1 MSAPPPRL
9 KTCRTRRAGAT
20 WHGCRRASEAWVARF
35 PGRPRAGRLQLR
47 LRGLFSEKKRREGR
61 IEANDRPEPALQ
73 LRRIPSRMTPEG
85 PAKAAAMPRT
95 QARDRAC
102 VRSALRTAGSHCAP
116 LACVVAHLGVDA
128 SGLG

>member
-1 MSAPPPRL
+1 MGCTFPWATSRGGL
-9 KTCRTRRAGAT
+9 K
-20 WHGCRRASEAWVARF
+20 V
-35 PGRPRAGRLQLR
+35 QLR
-47 LRGLFSEKKRREGR
+47 GVSSETQRREGR
-61 IEANDRPEPALQ
+61 TEPNDRPDPASQ
-73 LRRIPSRMTPEG
+73 LRRTPPRMTPEG

-128 SGLG
+128 SGIG